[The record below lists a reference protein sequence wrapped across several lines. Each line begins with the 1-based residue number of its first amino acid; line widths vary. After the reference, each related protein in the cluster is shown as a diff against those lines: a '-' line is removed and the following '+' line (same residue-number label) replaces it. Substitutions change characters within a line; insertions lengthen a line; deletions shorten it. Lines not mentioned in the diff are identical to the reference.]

1 MLHHVQR
8 DNITFDLWYQQ
19 GEVPKPGTS
28 RKGTCNEQFSLF
40 WLIINVHKRTL
51 VSRSLGLSS
60 QSIVIGAE
68 VFHQS
73 HLFVTGEEIF
83 SSDKAC
89 EEEQG
94 SVVNPRDRSDDEH
107 NAETWKKIEPG
118 RLFGVIWSSE

>member
-1 MLHHVQR
+1 MLIMLHHVQR

-19 GEVPKPGTS
+19 GEVPKPGTR
-28 RKGTCNEQFSLF
+28 RKGICNEQFSLF

-68 VFHQS
+68 
-73 HLFVTGEEIF
+73 IF
-83 SSDKAC
+83 SPIKAC

-94 SVVNPRDRSDDEH
+94 SVVNPRDRRDDEH
-107 NAETWKKIEPG
+107 NAERRKKIEPG